1 MVTRDRARRIL
12 PTPHTRQC
20 ERLVHDWFSA
30 QAVTVP
36 AMKPTSCRASLL
48 AVAALALAAVAG
60 HAAADTDARRARE
73 GVERGDYV
81 TLESILAAAELR
93 HPGRVVSVDLDDDE
107 YEVEILR
114 ADGTVVE
121 LEYDARTGRLLDEEF
136 EDD

>member
-1 MVTRDRARRIL
+1 MKSNRSRAMS
-12 PTPHTRQC
+12 
-20 ERLVHDWFSA
+20 V
-30 QAVTVP
+30 
-36 AMKPTSCRASLL
+36 

-60 HAAADTDARRARE
+60 YAAADTDARRARE

-81 TLESILAAAELR
+81 SLESILAAAELR

-114 ADGTVVE
+114 ADGAVVE